1 MIRIENLETRLSG
14 FNLHEINLSIEEGE
28 FFVLMGPTGAGK
40 TVLLEA
46 IAGLVPVKRGKII
59 INGRDITNLPPE
71 KRFVGIVYQDY
82 TLFPHLT
89 VQQNI
94 TYGYRYQ
101 KTYKDDLEKRLH
113 HLVETLDLAHLQHRL
128 PVNLSGGELQRTAL
142 ARALMVNPG
151 VLLLDEPLSA
161 LDPGFREEI
170 RNMLKALHTSSQT
183 TFLMVT
189 HDFAEALSL
198 ANRAAVMSRGKIE
211 QVGRVE
217 EIFQRPVSRFVAD
230 FVGMKNLFPASFA
243 DTKAFANAVEVE
255 LGRKSLFDTGY
266 IALRPEDIVI
276 SREAPVASGMR
287 NCYRGTVVGIV
298 DQGFYY
304 EIHASVGDL
313 IFKSL
318 ITKRSLFELDIQE
331 GAAIFLAFKAAAV
344 HIF

>member
-1 MIRIENLETRLSG
+1 LITIKDLHIELKDFKLSSVNLDIG
-14 FNLHEINLSIEEGE
+14 VNE

-46 IAGLVPVKRGKII
+46 IAGLVPVKSGKIM
-59 INGRDITNLPPE
+59 INGRDVTNLPPE

-82 TLFPHLT
+82 ALFPHLT
-89 VQQNI
+89 VEKNI
-94 TYGYRYQ
+94 TYGHRYH
-101 KTYKDDLEKRLH
+101 KTVGEALEKRLH
-113 HLVETLDLAHLQHRL
+113 YLMDTLDLTHLQHRL

-170 RNMLKALHTSSQT
+170 RNTLKRLHASSQT

-198 ANRAAVMSRGKIE
+198 ANRAAVMSAGRIE
-211 QVGRVE
+211 QVDRIE
-217 EIFQRPVSRFVAD
+217 EIFRRPVSRFVAD
-230 FVGMKNLFPASFA
+230 FVGMKNFFPVSFTG
-243 DTKAFANAVEVE
+243 TKALANSLEVE
-255 LGRKSLFDTGY
+255 LCRESSCESGY
-266 IALRPEDIVI
+266 IALRPEDIVV
-276 SREAPVASGMR
+276 SREAPVSSSMR
-287 NCYRGTVVGIV
+287 NCYRGTVTGIV

-304 EIHASVGDL
+304 EIHTTVGEL

-318 ITKRSLFELDIQE
+318 ITKGSLFELSIQE
-331 GAAIFLAFKAAAV
+331 GTEIFVAFKAAAV
-344 HIF
+344 HVL